1 MAKQCTVCKQSY
13 ADHLNSCPH
22 CAEAV
27 EVIDSGSPVE
37 INDPEAE
44 GVVVE
49 MQDADAEII
58 RGAKKLTDSNSEMD
72 IQLLETPPTEKNHP
86 SSDSGFDLPLVP
98 PGEKQ
103 AKASSAAD
111 IGLPPVR
118 TGDSSGSDVPLG
130 EQGPT
135 SSGEASV
142 VWASTV
148 EPEGVDFGHKPEQAA
163 FDSPS
168 DVDLLKYVQSQEA
181 AASPPPASLKAAP
194 PASTTGSAD
203 PAQPSGLG
211 LVGEA
216 LHEGE
221 LSGVVMSGTRT
232 DRIVPTKSQRPEQPP
247 QAGEVESG
255 LHLAEISSTSM
266 GEGPSG
272 RDLTGDAGASEVD
285 LLNRGKR
292 IPGDDDAIILK
303 GPAATDESAVDLGSA
318 PDTGTNASDE
328 PLARTDLP
336 ALSGRSLYQSES
348 ELELNVDAIEEEIDL
363 PSHVVV
369 TEKFDRDA
377 HDEQQYPR
385 ESLASVA
392 ALGSTGSPV
401 RPPSSRKGLLTGA
414 GIGAVGG
421 MALASIVW
429 MSGVFGQPSKSQ
441 QNPPA
446 NSNAIPAAPAALDP
460 TMVQNLKDQGFA
472 LEAEPKPADVI
483 VLLLAK
489 QTQLQNEAKANKDQA
504 DQAVKDLSD
513 LKKKGTDTPV
523 VDKVAADKKLKG
535 LQDAASAAI
544 TQAKEATEKLKTAA
558 EEAKTAKADSSKYA
572 ALLKTN
578 AEELK
583 AAKESANKADDK
595 IKATEDQNKTLAA
608 KLKEAE
614 GQFQAANTKVAE
626 FTKQLDQLSAS
637 RKETDAKLAE
647 VGKRL
652 EDAKIIGAKADQREI
667 VKGIDRLVT
676 LAKTTDPQGQLATAK
691 QESQK
696 YQAALAERHTP
707 QEMLALWLPVL
718 KDRDLKDNVD
728 KALTDVDRVL
738 KESTSPAAKA
748 EALTVQGLA
757 LRNQGRFPEAR
768 LALEKAL
775 QQKNDASSSP
785 SRVMAQTALKE
796 LTDPSAYYIPRVE
809 QLQAAGD
816 QATAVKELNEA
827 LKVFDKDKGQL
838 LALRSIMLLEAALA
852 KAKSV
857 RVQSDDDSIVAA
869 RKDAQAAV
877 AAGAIAEGNYA
888 LGRLGEETGNT
899 EEARQSYQKALEAKA
914 DNRYRLALARV
925 LLKLHQERTRPASK
939 SETRTNAGL
948 LNSTIL
954 LLDLGLAADESST
967 SAERDEAHQLA
978 DQILA
983 STKDDPAGLLLKG
996 QALAIKGQMTQA
1008 LTTYIE
1014 GLRPRLKRGEVDDL
1028 LSMINS
1034 LPAVKRPES
1043 VAGNDPE
1050 QADQH
1055 YAAGLRLYAA
1065 RRYADAEKEFT
1076 YAVQSFSKDARF
1088 FYYLG
1093 LSRLLAGKPGEAQD
1107 AFEEAAKL
1115 ERKNLPDRATVNIAF
1130 ERIQGPARR
1139 EMDKNRH

>member
-1 MAKQCTVCKQSY
+1 M
-13 ADHLNSCPH
+13 
-22 CAEAV
+22 
-27 EVIDSGSPVE
+27 E
-37 INDPEAE
+37 ISDPEAE

-49 MQDADAEII
+49 MQDVDAEII
-58 RGAKKLTDSNSEMD
+58 RGGKKLTDSNSEMD
-72 IQLLETPPTEKNHP
+72 IQLSETPPAEKNHP
-86 SSDSGFDLPLVP
+86 TSDSGFDLPLAP
-98 PGEKQ
+98 Q

-111 IGLPPVR
+111 IGLAPVR
-118 TGDSSGSDVPLG
+118 TSDSSGSDVPLG

-181 AASPPPASLKAAP
+181 AASPPPARLQEAP
-194 PASTTGSAD
+194 PAATAGSPD

-211 LVGEA
+211 LVGDA

-232 DRIVPTKSQRPEQPP
+232 DRIVPTKQPP
-247 QAGEVESG
+247 QAAEVESG

-266 GEGPSG
+266 SEGPSG
-272 RDLTGDAGASEVD
+272 RGLTGDAGASEVD
-285 LLNRGKR
+285 LLNRGR
-292 IPGDDDAIILK
+292 RVPGEDDAIILK

-369 TEKFDRDA
+369 TEKFDREA

-385 ESLASVA
+385 ESLPSVA
-392 ALGSTGSPV
+392 ALAGSSV

-429 MSGVFGQPSKSQ
+429 MSGVFGQTNKTQ
-441 QNPPA
+441 QNA
-446 NSNAIPAAPAALDP
+446 LKQDALVNSNPIPAVPAALDP
-460 TMVQNLKDQGFA
+460 AMVQNLKDQGFA
-472 LEAEPKPADVI
+472 LEADPKPADVI

-489 QTQLQNEAKANKDQA
+489 QTQVQNEAKANKELA
-504 DQAVKDLSD
+504 DQAAKELSD
-513 LKKKGTDTPV
+513 LKKKGADTPV
-523 VDKVAADKKLKG
+523 VDKVAADNKLKE
-535 LQDAASAAI
+535 LQDATSAA
-544 TQAKEATEKLKTAA
+544 TAQAKEATEKLKAAA
-558 EEAKTAKADSSKYA
+558 EEAKTAMADSSKYA

-614 GQFQAANTKVAE
+614 SQFQSANTKVVQ
-626 FTKQLDQLSAS
+626 FTKQLDRLSAS
-637 RKETDAKLAE
+637 FKATDAKLAE

-652 EDAKIIGAKADQREI
+652 EDAKIIGAKADQGEI

-718 KDRDLKDNVD
+718 KDRDLKDNAD

-738 KESTSPAAKA
+738 KGSTSSAAKV

-757 LRNQGRFPEAR
+757 LRNQGKFAEAR
-768 LALEKAL
+768 AALEKAL
-775 QQKNDASSSP
+775 QEKNDSSSSP

-796 LTDPSAYYIPRVE
+796 LSDPNAYYIPRVE

-816 QATAVKELNEA
+816 QATAIKELNEA

-857 RVQSDDDSIVAA
+857 RVQSEDDSIVAA

-939 SETRTNAGL
+939 SETRANAGR
-948 LNSTIL
+948 LNSVIL
-954 LLDLGLAADESST
+954 ILEIESSADESSK

-1034 LPAVKRPES
+1034 LPAVKRQET

-1055 YAAGLRLYAA
+1055 YAAGLRLYSS

-1076 YAVQSFSKDARF
+1076 YAVQAFSKDARF

-1093 LSRLLAGKPGEAQD
+1093 LSRLLAGKPVEAQD
-1107 AFEEAAKL
+1107 AFEQAAKL
-1115 ERKNLPDRATVNIAF
+1115 ERKNMPDRATVNIAF